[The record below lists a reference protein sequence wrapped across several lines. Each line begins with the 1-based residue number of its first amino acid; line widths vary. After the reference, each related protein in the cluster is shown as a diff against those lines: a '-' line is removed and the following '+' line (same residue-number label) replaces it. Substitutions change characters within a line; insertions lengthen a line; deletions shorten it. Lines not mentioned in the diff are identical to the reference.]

1 MIVEK
6 EEKPEKAPVTQRVKA
21 AMRERPP
28 VNKLDASVIVIVCSM
43 VVAIVCAFLT
53 EFIFSPEIEWQKVG
67 VDTLIITA
75 CTVSIYLLL
84 RDLAIRIG
92 RRTAPWREAKGR
104 VIGNGNAITEKNIA
118 SLAGR
123 YCREWESIRLDEE
136 RLRILE
142 IAGISLS
149 DYKEKYG
156 LYDKKELAESF
167 PSLTEKQR
175 DLIDKTNKIKR
186 LHYDESYIYSVGTV
200 GKRRRAPSSG
210 LHADVVYKLDT
221 LRTIVST
228 VFTSVMTAA
237 ILQEVIF
244 NPSAEA
250 VVECVIK
257 LAVIAFFGAIG
268 MIGGYNLAAIRE
280 VDEMN
285 DRADEQER
293 FINWAEK
300 SLGASWGQDSQP
312 AQKTAV
318 FDEKPAENDIIDQN
332 QENPDRV
339 QVPSSAP

>member
-6 EEKPEKAPVTQRVKA
+6 EENREKAPVAQRVKT

-28 VNKLDASVIVIVCSM
+28 VNKLDVSVIVIVCSM

-67 VDTLIITA
+67 VDTLIIAA

-142 IAGISLS
+142 IAGISLT

-156 LYDKKELAESF
+156 VYDKKELAESF
-167 PSLTEKQR
+167 PSLTRKQR
-175 DLIDKTNKIKR
+175 ELIEKANKVKR

-221 LRTIVST
+221 LRIIVST

-268 MIGGYNLAAIRE
+268 MIGGYNLAVIRE

-293 FINWAEK
+293 FINWAEDTK
-300 SLGASWGQDSQP
+300 ILGGKLGAKSDTP
-312 AQKTAV
+312 EKTGI
-318 FDEKPAENDIIDQN
+318 FDEKTPENGENLCIPA
-332 QENPDRV
+332 
-339 QVPSSAP
+339 AG